1 MTNAREMIT
10 AAVDE
15 AQERN
20 DMRDRIVMSFKIKEV
35 IDEAL
40 KGFFKIKTQWIR
52 GTPYHTGEAEGLNK
66 ALIFLKKYGIEGINL
81 RDSNKVT
88 APLLEVFR
96 SDMKG
101 KICVD
106 APDWFGRCDII
117 HEPPPTILYVPEKL
131 ALKIFALGFLPLSKE
146 LT

>member
-1 MTNAREMIT
+1 MNMTREMIT

-15 AQERN
+15 AQERD

-52 GTPYHTGEAEGLNK
+52 GTTYNTGEAEGLNK
-66 ALIFLKKYGIEGINL
+66 ALIFLKKYGIEGRNL
-81 RDSNKVT
+81 RDSKIV

-96 SDMKG
+96 SEMKG

-117 HEPPPTILYVPEKL
+117 DSLPPTILYVPEKL